1 MLNEAIV
8 QSLMD
13 HTRVDSKME
22 GNLPIE
28 EHEDKVLK
36 EVMKMSEI
44 EFKKQ
49 TGQLNLAHLK
59 RKPEREN
66 DS

>member
-22 GNLPIE
+22 GNLPID

-36 EVMKMSEI
+36 EVMKLSEI

-49 TGQLNLAHLK
+49 NG
-59 RKPEREN
+59 
-66 DS
+66 